1 MIDPETWD
9 ASFEKEGKDEHRKGL
24 LTMKM
29 AEGAKL
35 QMCYLLHHLYDNQLR
50 HRVES
55 IISFA
60 HDFVGD
66 LQSDQ
71 LRRYIEIKQSD
82 LPSAIAAKKTREFR
96 CPPREQMNAILLFK
110 NIDPEDDENC
120 PCGTDI
126 RDRLLDFHG
135 SLMAKVSLSALME
148 PEPTEEELAAVEG
161 AKPGGMKKLYNF
173 INAVKELEADTVAP
187 LEPEKKT
194 PEEVF
199 RKILIKTIV
208 SWAEES
214 QIETPKLVREMFSLL
229 VRQYDTVGELI
240 RALQKTYVINAKTK
254 NDVAEMWVGL
264 SQIRALLPVQ
274 MSQEEE
280 ELMRKR
286 LWKLVN
292 NHTFFQHPDLIRI
305 LRVHEN
311 VMAVMMNT
319 LGRRAQT
326 QSDAPVT
333 QPTEGEPVVK
343 EKDTSHE
350 MVVACCRFLCY
361 FCRTSRQN
369 QKAMFDHFDFL
380 LENSNI
386 LLSRPSLR
394 GSTPLD
400 VAYSSLMENTEL
412 ALALREHYL
421 EKIAVYLSRC
431 GLQSN
436 SELVEKGYP
445 DLGWDP
451 VEGERY
457 LDFLRFCVW
466 VNGES
471 VEENA
476 NLVIR
481 LLIRRPECLGP
492 ALRGEGEGLMQA
504 IVEANKMSEKIANRR
519 KMQDEAEGQIVGLSF
534 VHPLPEGDDDE
545 DYIDTG
551 AAILNFYCTLVD
563 LLGRCAPDAAVIE
576 QGKNESLR
584 ARAILRSLVPLEDLQ
599 GVLSLKFVLHDPV
612 PGEEKPKSDVP
623 TGLIPGNKQSIV
635 LFLERVYGIETQ
647 ELFFR
652 LLEDA
657 FLPDLRAATILDRV
671 SLFNQQNKRN
681 LI

>member
-9 ASFEKEGKDEHRKGL
+9 ETFDKEGKDEHTKGL

-35 QMCYLLHHLYDNQLR
+35 QMCYLLHHLCDIQLR
-50 HRVES
+50 HRVEA
-55 IISFA
+55 IIAFS
-60 HDFVGD
+60 HDFVGE

-71 LRRYIEIKQSD
+71 LRRYNEVKQSD

-96 CPPREQMNAILLFK
+96 CPPREQMNAILSFK
-110 NIDPEDDENC
+110 NLEEDDDNA
-120 PCGTDI
+120 PCGADV
-126 RDRLLDFHG
+126 RDKLTEFHDQLLT
-135 SLMAKVSLSALME
+135 KVSLNALIEGDGGEADIVSEE
-148 PEPTEEELAAVEG
+148 PGTF
-161 AKPGGMKKLYNF
+161 KKLYNF
-173 INAVKELEADTVAP
+173 INAVKEAEEESKVEE
-187 LEPEKKT
+187 EPEKKT
-194 PEEVF
+194 PEEIF
-199 RKILIKTIV
+199 RKVLINTIV
-208 SWAEES
+208 RWAEET

-229 VRQYDTVGELI
+229 VRQYDSIGELI
-240 RALQKTYVINAKTK
+240 RALEKTYVINAKSK
-254 NDVAEMWVGL
+254 DDIANLWVGL

-286 LWKLVN
+286 LKRMTN
-292 NHTFFQHPDLIRI
+292 NHTFFQHPDLIRA

-319 LGRRAQT
+319 LGRRAQA
-326 QSDAPVT
+326 QSDSSAPT
-333 QPTEGEPVVK
+333 AEGTDAPAK

-361 FCRTSRQN
+361 FCRTGRQN

-386 LLSRPSLR
+386 LLAHPSLR

-400 VAYSSLMENTEL
+400 VAYSSTMENTEL

-431 GLQSN
+431 GLQGN

-451 VEGERY
+451 VEGERF

-481 LLIRRPECLGP
+481 LLIRRPECLG
-492 ALRGEGEGLMQA
+492 EYT
-504 IVEANKMSEKIANRR
+504 S
-519 KMQDEAEGQIVGLSF
+519 
-534 VHPLPEGDDDE
+534 
-545 DYIDTG
+545 
-551 AAILNFYCTLVD
+551 
-563 LLGRCAPDAAVIE
+563 
-576 QGKNESLR
+576 
-584 ARAILRSLVPLEDLQ
+584 
-599 GVLSLKFVLHDPV
+599 
-612 PGEEKPKSDVP
+612 
-623 TGLIPGNKQSIV
+623 
-635 LFLERVYGIETQ
+635 
-647 ELFFR
+647 
-652 LLEDA
+652 
-657 FLPDLRAATILDRV
+657 
-671 SLFNQQNKRN
+671 
-681 LI
+681 

>member
-1 MIDPETWD
+1 MIKLTDRLLLVGVLTDEDIEKLLLMIDPETWD
-9 ASFEKEGKDEHRKGL
+9 GTFNRGGKDEHRKGL

-29 AEGAKL
+29 AGKIYSVTTSFFLVLTFSSKTEGAKL
-35 QMCYLLHHLYDNQLR
+35 QMCYLLHHLCDIQLR

-55 IISFA
+55 IIAFS

-66 LQSDQ
+66 LQGDQ
-71 LRRYIEIKQSD
+71 LRRYIEVKQSD
-82 LPSAIAAKKTREFR
+82 MPSAVAAKKTREFR
-96 CPPREQMNAILLFK
+96 CPPREQMNAILSFK
-110 NIDPEDDENC
+110 NFEEDEENS
-120 PCGTDI
+120 PCGGDL
-126 RDRLLDFHG
+126 REKLNEFHEQLLT
-135 SLMAKVSLSALME
+135 KVSLSALIE
-148 PEPTEEELAAVEG
+148 PESAESDMVVE
-161 AKPGGMKKLYNF
+161 KPGTIKKFYNF
-173 INAVKELEADTVAP
+173 INAVKEMEEEGKVGE
-187 LEPEKKT
+187 EPEKKT
-194 PEEVF
+194 PEEIF
-199 RKILIKTIV
+199 RKVLIKTIV

-240 RALQKTYVINAKTK
+240 RALEKTYVINAKTK
-254 NDVAEMWVGL
+254 DDVAQMWVGL

-286 LWKLVN
+286 LKKFTN
-292 NHTFFQHPDLIRI
+292 NATFFQHPDLIRV

-319 LGRRAQT
+319 LGRRAQA
-326 QSDAPVT
+326 QSDAPAASDG
-333 QPTEGEPVVK
+333 TEGVVPTK

-361 FCRTSRQN
+361 FCRTGRQN

-421 EKIAVYLSRC
+421 EKIAIYLSRC

-451 VEGERY
+451 VEGERF

-492 ALRGEGEGLMQA
+492 ALRGEGEGLLKA
-504 IVEANKMSEKIANRR
+504 IVEANKMSERISDRR
-519 KMQDEAEGQIVGLSF
+519 KMAQDEAEGQNAIF
-534 VHPLPEGDDDE
+534 NHPLPESEDDE

-551 AAILNFYCTLVD
+551 AAILAFYCTLVD
-563 LLGRCAPDAAVIE
+563 LLGRCAPDISVIE

-599 GVLSLKFVLHDPV
+599 GFILYETK
-612 PGEEKPKSDVP
+612 
-623 TGLIPGNKQSIV
+623 LINIFIQ
-635 LFLERVYGIETQ
+635 
-647 ELFFR
+647 
-652 LLEDA
+652 
-657 FLPDLRAATILDRV
+657 
-671 SLFNQQNKRN
+671 
-681 LI
+681 